1 MAKDLAILHA
11 NKAAALIKLAMVE
24 EAIKDCDKAVAL
36 DPLYVRAWARR
47 ASAHRQKEQLEE
59 ALDDWKKVLELEPG
73 HGEAKE
79 AIKVFNFCSLL
90 NLMLTKSDFTDTAR
104 RNSGEKRKNETGN
117 VW

>member
-1 MAKDLAILHA
+1 MCPRSMAKDLAVLHA

-24 EAIKDCDKAVAL
+24 EAIKDCDKAVTL

-47 ASAHRQKEQLEE
+47 ASAHQQKEQLEE

-79 AIKVFNFCSLL
+79 AIKVFFIVIS
-90 NLMLTKSDFTDTAR
+90 SR
-104 RNSGEKRKNETGN
+104 RY
-117 VW
+117 